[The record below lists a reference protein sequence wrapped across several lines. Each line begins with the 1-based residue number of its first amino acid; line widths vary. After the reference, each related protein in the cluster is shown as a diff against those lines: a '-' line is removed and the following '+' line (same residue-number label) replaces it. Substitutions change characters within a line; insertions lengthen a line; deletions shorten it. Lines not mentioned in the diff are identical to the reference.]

1 MMRRMASRRGHA
13 WREPAGT
20 GSRDGAPSAA
30 RPGRTMRSPL
40 PPSVRTG
47 PLMQQTITRDRE
59 VERASKAVASEHFR
73 CKARASSQ
81 GIRVSQPRR
90 SFRAFTASHGASF
103 HSNEKS
109 APSNPGIK
117 HLAFKRMARPVRKRF
132 VRGGLTGLRQ
142 RIRSQGIPRPRW
154 SSAQPDPHK
163 RHGVER
169 HFLCQDLR
177 VPD

>member
-1 MMRRMASRRGHA
+1 M
-13 WREPAGT
+13 
-20 GSRDGAPSAA
+20 
-30 RPGRTMRSPL
+30 PL
-40 PPSVRTG
+40 
-47 PLMQQTITRDRE
+47 
-59 VERASKAVASEHFR
+59 
-73 CKARASSQ
+73 
-81 GIRVSQPRR
+81 
-90 SFRAFTASHGASF
+90 SFRTSPIFTLFPLRSLLLG
-103 HSNEKS
+103 E
-109 APSNPGIK
+109 
-117 HLAFKRMARPVRKRF
+117 LAFKRMARPVRKRF